1 MFSSSDDTFH
11 NNPDAFYYFSLYS
24 TQVSYER
31 DFPPPPALLRHR
43 EQVLTFTKGSAPYVE
58 MAIWF
63 STVNR
68 VDFPVLN
75 ISNFY
80 LVFYI

>member
-31 DFPPPPALLRHR
+31 DFPPPPTLLRHR
-43 EQVLTFTKGSAPYVE
+43 E
-58 MAIWF
+58 
-63 STVNR
+63 
-68 VDFPVLN
+68 
-75 ISNFY
+75 
-80 LVFYI
+80 